1 MTSELLTQIFQV
13 CIIPLLGVLTTFII
27 KWINVK
33 SNQIQKNNDNALANK
48 YIQMLTDTINSCVI
62 ATNQTYVESL
72 KKQGKF
78 DAEAQK
84 QAFEQTTQAVL
95 TILSQEAKDY
105 LANIYGDLDKYI
117 SEKIEASVNIK
128 KKKKNGEH
136 SIIECSP
143 YFYLTILLP
152 SFTN

>member
-33 SNQIQKNNDNALANK
+33 SNQIQKNNNNALANK

-117 SEKIEASVNIK
+117 SEKIEASVNINK
-128 KKKKNGEH
+128 
-136 SIIECSP
+136 S
-143 YFYLTILLP
+143 
-152 SFTN
+152 

>member
-95 TILSQEAKDY
+95 TILSQEAKNY

-117 SEKIEASVNIK
+117 SEKIEASVNINK
-128 KKKKNGEH
+128 
-136 SIIECSP
+136 S
-143 YFYLTILLP
+143 
-152 SFTN
+152 

>member
-117 SEKIEASVNIK
+117 SEKIEASVNINK
-128 KKKKNGEH
+128 
-136 SIIECSP
+136 S
-143 YFYLTILLP
+143 
-152 SFTN
+152 

>member
-1 MTSELLTQIFQV
+1 MTSELLIQIFQV

-33 SNQIQKNNDNALANK
+33 SDQIQKNNDNTLANK

-117 SEKIEASVNIK
+117 SEKIEASVNINK
-128 KKKKNGEH
+128 
-136 SIIECSP
+136 S
-143 YFYLTILLP
+143 
-152 SFTN
+152 

>member
-13 CIIPLLGVLTTFII
+13 CIIPLLGVLTTFIV

-33 SNQIQKNNDNALANK
+33 SNQIQKDNDNALANK

-117 SEKIEASVNIK
+117 SEKIEASVNINK
-128 KKKKNGEH
+128 
-136 SIIECSP
+136 
-143 YFYLTILLP
+143 
-152 SFTN
+152 